1 MTRSLLAGLL
11 LLASAAPAQI
21 VPTSPGQQ
29 RAAARQAR
37 REAQRTDLPY
47 QDSHLG
53 NPSQAVRRGQS
64 EHPQREAQEPR
75 FGRDGRPHVTEP
87 RFPGLRRRP
96 KTEPNP

>member
-1 MTRSLLAGLL
+1 MVRY
-11 LLASAAPAQI
+11 LLASLVLLAPAAQAQI

-37 REAQRTDLPY
+37 REAQRTDVPY
-47 QDSHLG
+47 QESHLDATRQ
-53 NPSQAVRRGQS
+53 PVRRGSS
-64 EHPQREAQEPR
+64 ERPKRVGKEPR
-75 FGRDGRPHVTEP
+75 FGRDGQPHVTEP

>member
-1 MTRSLLAGLL
+1 MTHYLLLGLL
-11 LLASAAPAQI
+11 LTLTAPSQI
-21 VPTSPGQQ
+21 VPTSPSQQ

-47 QDSHLG
+47 QNSHLG
-53 NPSQAVRRGQS
+53 APSQAVRRGRS
-64 EHPQREAQEPR
+64 ERPQRIAKEPR
-75 FGRDGRPHVTEP
+75 FGRDGRPHIAEP

>member
-1 MTRSLLAGLL
+1 MVRLFLFGLVLLAP
-11 LLASAAPAQI
+11 AAQAQI

-47 QDSHLG
+47 QDSHLAA
-53 NPSQAVRRGQS
+53 PQQAVRRGS
-64 EHPQREAQEPR
+64 SARPPQIANEPR

-87 RFPGLRRRP
+87 KFPGLRRRP

>member
-1 MTRSLLAGLL
+1 MVRFLLLGL
-11 LLASAAPAQI
+11 LLASAASAQI

-37 REAQRTDLPY
+37 REAQRTDAPY
-47 QDSHLG
+47 QDSHLSAS
-53 NPSQAVRRGQS
+53 PQAVRRGLS
-64 EHPQREAQEPR
+64 ERPKRVAKEPR

-87 RFPGLRRRP
+87 RFPSMRRRP

>member
-1 MTRSLLAGLL
+1 MVRFLLLGL
-11 LLASAAPAQI
+11 LLASVASAQI

-53 NPSQAVRRGQS
+53 TPAQAVRRGHS
-64 EHPQREAQEPR
+64 ERLKRGAKEPR
-75 FGRDGRPHVTEP
+75 FGRDGRPRVAEP
-87 RFPGLRRRP
+87 LFPGLRRRP

>member
-1 MTRSLLAGLL
+1 MVRSLLLGLV
-11 LLASAAPAQI
+11 LLARVAQAQI

-47 QDSHLG
+47 QDSHLTTS
-53 NPSQAVRRGQS
+53 PQAGRRGHS
-64 EHPQREAQEPR
+64 ERPPRVANEPR

-87 RFPGLRRRP
+87 KFPGLRRRP